1 MSNPYLD
8 FLTGMVNPPKELTQW
23 EKEMLDLLK
32 AGTAGV
38 SVTLTGRRIHEVVE
52 RRLADHRH
60 LFAMEYGSHH
70 RGASKTFVINK
81 EGEDF
86 SGSIDA
92 LRFTSDP
99 RLMVI
104 IDDIGQLPPL
114 KFWDDVATDVVLP
127 KSSHRINHKGKGP
140 RNKWGAHK

>member
-8 FLTGMVNPPKELTQW
+8 FLTGMVNPPKELTQR
-23 EKEMLDLLK
+23 EKEMLELFKTD
-32 AGTAGV
+32 TAC
-38 SVTLTGRRIHEVVE
+38 VTVTATGRRIHSTFERLE
-52 RRLADHRH
+52 DYRRL
-60 LFAMEYGSHH
+60 FTMEYGSHH
-70 RGASKTFVINK
+70 RGASKTFAINK
-81 EGEDF
+81 EWEDF

-92 LRFTSDP
+92 LRFTLDP